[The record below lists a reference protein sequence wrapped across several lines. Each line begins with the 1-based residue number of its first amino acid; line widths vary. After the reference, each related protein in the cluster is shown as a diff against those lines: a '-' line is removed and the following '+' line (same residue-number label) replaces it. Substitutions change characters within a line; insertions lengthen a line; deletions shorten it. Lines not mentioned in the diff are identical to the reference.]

1 MRWSN
6 GLNYFHPKLQAGEV
20 IGLAMSIAINVKNVP
35 RITSVTEAGIGKQL
49 INESG
54 DMALGC

>member
-6 GLNYFHPKLQAGEV
+6 VLNYFHPELQAGEV
-20 IGLAMSIAINVKNVP
+20 IGLAMSIAIDVKNVP
-35 RITSVTEAGIGKQL
+35 RKSLTEAGIGKQL